1 MRSFWDLPWEIL
13 FFRDGDQL
21 CLDSV
26 TGKNKMPRPWI
37 EPGSSDLQSDAL
49 PSELPRLLLLQMQ
62 AGSSSSRHGEQLL
75 KAAFADGCGVG
86 VLLATGA
93 APL

>member
-1 MRSFWDLPWEIL
+1 
-13 FFRDGDQL
+13 
-21 CLDSV
+21 
-26 TGKNKMPRPWI
+26 MPRPWI

-49 PSELPRLLLLQMQ
+49 PSELSRLLLLQMQ

-86 VLLATGA
+86 SSTCDRCGTTVKMQGA
-93 APL
+93 IELGK